1 MRPHLGLGLGVG
13 VRVRVGVRVKVRV
26 RVGVRAHGSR
36 HEGQQSSPPLG
47 VLAVWMRAGSGGGSQ
62 SASAG
67 AQQQQPQHCP
77 AMTLGS
83 LHSGTRFQREYTTL
97 SEVALDQPGQAIQW
111 CSRPARERLARA
123 LS

>member
-1 MRPHLGLGLGVG
+1 MSASKVSSMRP
-13 VRVRVGVRVKVRV
+13 
-26 RVGVRAHGSR
+26 HGSR
-36 HEGQQSSPPLG
+36 HEGQTSPPLG
-47 VLAVWMRAGSGGGSQ
+47 VLAVWMRVGSGGGSQ

-77 AMTLGS
+77 TMTLGS

-111 CSRPARERLARA
+111 CSRPARERLACA